1 MACTGVIT
9 YEGDNVQESDMYR
22 KVIMYRRVT
31 CTRVTM
37 YRSVITYRRVRI
49 VIHTSSLP
57 EGSGLGVHA
66 HLRLFVPG
74 YGGGLVSL
82 PRGLLVLLR
91 VAVCLLLL
99 LLSSLLLLVA
109 LSLLL
114 LPPSRSRLLLLRVG
128 GGALGLAG
136 RGS

>member
-22 KVIMYRRVT
+22 KVIMYRRV
-31 CTRVTM
+31 
-37 YRSVITYRRVRI
+37 RI

-66 HLRLFVPG
+66 HLRLFFPG

-82 PRGLLVLLR
+82 PRGLLVLLG